1 MTTTTTQGPDSTTS
15 TPAPR
20 RSTDAPR
27 TTRRAWLVVTVRE
40 ITVKLTDRSFLI
52 STFFTL
58 ALIAGSVAI
67 SAFLA
72 GRTSEDVVAVVDPQ
86 ANEAVVLAAQ
96 GGDGDGIVTS
106 ELSDAAA
113 AREAVVDGDA
123 DAALLH
129 EDGEWLF
136 VQHEAISA
144 GLLSSVED
152 AVRDVVIA
160 DNAEA
165 AGTSLAELAEGA
177 AMRTDL
183 IEPDNGRGA
192 VAAVVG
198 FVFAFLFYM
207 AALLFGMTIANSV
220 LEEKQNR
227 IVEILATAIPIRQ
240 LMYGKVIGNTLLAFG
255 QILLYGVVGLIAVN
269 LAGLATDIGW
279 LVSSSGWFVA
289 FFVVG
294 FTALAAVWA
303 TLGALASRSEDLQ
316 SNTGPIITVI
326 MVALIVGLVAEGVWL
341 AAASFVP
348 IVSAVA
354 MPVRLLGEDVA
365 LWQPL
370 LSLGLNVVAAWLLL
384 RLGERVYQR
393 AVMQSGAALTWR
405 AALRIEA

>member
-1 MTTTTTQGPDSTTS
+1 MTTTTTPDTATVASTDGP
-15 TPAPR
+15 TPRRTRDAPR
-20 RSTDAPR
+20 RP
-27 TTRRAWLVVTVRE
+27 RRAWLVVTVRE
-40 ITVKLTDRSFLI
+40 IMVKLTDRSFLI
-52 STFFTL
+52 STLLTL
-58 ALIAGSVAI
+58 ALIAGSIAV

-72 GRTSEDVVAVVDPQ
+72 GRTSEDVVAVVDAQ
-86 ANEAVVLAAQ
+86 STEAVALAAQ
-96 GGDGDGIVTS
+96 SDDQIVTS

-113 AREAVVDGDA
+113 AREAVLDGDA
-123 DAALLH
+123 DAALLR

-136 VQHEAISA
+136 VQHEEISPR
-144 GLLSSVED
+144 LLDSLD
-152 AVRDVVIA
+152 AAVRDVVLA
-160 DNAEA
+160 TNAEA
-165 AGTSLAELAEGA
+165 AGTSLAELEDGA
-177 AMRTDL
+177 GLRTDVL
-183 IEPDNGRGA
+183 EPDDGRGA
-192 VAAVVG
+192 MAAVVG

-269 LAGLATDIGW
+269 LAGLAPDIGW
-279 LVSSSGWFVA
+279 LVSSSGWFIA
-289 FFVVG
+289 FFVAG

-316 SNTGPIITVI
+316 SNTGPVIAVI
-326 MVALIVGLVAEGVWL
+326 MVALVVGLVAEGVWL

-354 MPVRLLGEDVA
+354 MPVRLLTEDVA

-370 LSLGLNVVAAWLLL
+370 LSLGLNVVTAWLLL
-384 RLGERVYQR
+384 RLGERIYQR